1 MSTKRNL
8 DVNFM
13 GGMLPELIMSQIYCM
28 MVGTVS
34 KYDSGNQAADVQPAP
49 LQSDDS
55 KRPVVTECPVL
66 LSSLMVFDEK
76 GRAIYKP
83 LKAGDKVLLGFHDR
97 DLENY
102 RGQKSYKLATRR
114 MHSINDG
121 IVLGR
126 F

>member
-1 MSTKRNL
+1 MNTKRHL
-8 DVNFM
+8 GINFM
-13 GGMLPELIMSQIYCM
+13 DEQFPQLLLSRIYCM
-28 MVGTVS
+28 LIGTVT
-34 KYDSGNQAADVQPAP
+34 KFEDGVADVQPAP

-55 KRPVVTECPVL
+55 KRPMIIACPVL
-66 LSSLMVFDEK
+66 KNALIEFNKD
-76 GRAIYKP
+76 GHAIYKP

-102 RGQKSYKLATRR
+102 RGQKTYKLATKR

-121 IVLGR
+121 IVLGK